1 MHAFFAE
8 IKNNI
13 QLQEICQIDNYDL
26 PSEYSGKNK
35 TRAILIGADPTN
47 NGTKAEPGPIK
58 LKTVLGIG
66 ANCGIDFFRP
76 QSTNLKA
83 IGLDKEDL
91 YIQNLCRNY
100 FKQQTTENKDW
111 NKVAELWV
119 KYLKEEIQHID
130 PKVPLLVT
138 AEKIMKVFFPKVP
151 KAEILYSM
159 KGNFPLHSKIMG
171 RNVYP
176 LYRHFNYFLTL
187 EKWKKYKDHLVVS
200 LNQDHSL

>member
-1 MHAFFAE
+1 MHAFFTE

-13 QLQEICQIDNYDL
+13 PLEEICQIVNYDL
-26 PSEYSGKNK
+26 PSAYPGKNK
-35 TRAILIGADPTN
+35 IKAILIGADPTN
-47 NGTKAEPGPIK
+47 NGTKAEPKPMK
-58 LKTVLGIG
+58 LNTVFGIG
-66 ANCGIDFFRP
+66 SNCENDFFRP
-76 QSTNLKA
+76 QLINLKA

-138 AEKIMKVFFPKVP
+138 AEKIMKIFFSKVP
-151 KAEILYSM
+151 KASVLYGMESEFSFHSEI
-159 KGNFPLHSKIMG
+159 IG
-171 RNVYP
+171 RDVYP
-176 LYRHFNYFLTL
+176 FYRHFSYNLNDRGKYRDFLI
-187 EKWKKYKDHLVVS
+187 EKLG
-200 LNQDHSL
+200 L